1 MGSEISVF
9 LGLSHFLRWGA
20 MVAADDVITNEE
32 RRFLRRRSEDL
43 RILRGKERDR
53 KTEVIRR
60 IGYILIACYFIR
72 AFAIFLA
79 HQYAVTELV
88 FLHLHYPVD
97 ALTVITRFG
106 FLLSFA
112 VAYFYF
118 LDEPRVIASVSIA
131 GISVNGLLILLDVEW
146 WYQTMLDYDLLF
158 IVAFVVRLLCLVGLI
173 YVHLLIR
180 QRDG

>member
-1 MGSEISVF
+1 
-9 LGLSHFLRWGA
+9 
-20 MVAADDVITNEE
+20 MVAADDVITHEE

-79 HQYAVTELV
+79 HQYAVTEHI

-106 FLLSFA
+106 FLFSFA

-118 LDEPRVIASVSIA
+118 LDVPRVIASVSIA

-146 WYQTMLDYDLLF
+146 WCQTMLDYDLLF
-158 IVAFVVRLLCLVGLI
+158 IGFCGALAILGWADLCTRLDSSTRWVILSFLWRV
-173 YVHLLIR
+173 LL
-180 QRDG
+180 